1 MNKTIIFGAVIGAT
15 IIGGVT
21 RIVIRSYKRLN
32 RAMEILHEAKDIAD
46 ASIYLLDSRSF
57 KVRYRLSVNS
67 TWNMSRFCKNS

>member
-21 RIVIRSYKRLN
+21 GIVIRSYKRLN

-46 ASIYLLDSRSF
+46 ASMYLLDSRSF
-57 KVRYRLSVNS
+57 KVS
-67 TWNMSRFCKNS
+67 TDYP